1 MMAGGKDLR
10 FTLPDDV
17 DGFNAG
23 HKDWRIVVEGAGVDG
38 GRLITSVE
46 AVPEPKSRLV
56 LKDEALVDI
65 TSTTATLNEPGAV
78 LLDDHARAT
87 IGPLTVQLHNR
98 PITGSMKV
106 GSFRLASADADFSAD
121 DLGRAAVVIEGAGHH
136 VTRVTGISADDAAE
150 MTVDIADVAVR
161 PVGGGTAAVWDPE
174 QDALPRLLD
183 LIEAVRDAG
192 PGPHEIEFAP
202 GVYDFK
208 RPPEQPGEMDA
219 VIRLQHL
226 TGVTIRGAGLGATV
240 LRLMPEQN
248 LRNSAGNV
256 MDTHVVMARDCTH
269 LSISDLSVDAA
280 YLNMQRA
287 VEQMHS
293 IFISE
298 GCRLTRI
305 ADVGVVHSAGDAV
318 RLLGEPGNPVQGVH
332 VERCQLVQA
341 KRSGVAVQ
349 RSVKTATIRDCTIEM
364 SPPSTGSCLDFE
376 PSGEASEDIVIEDF
390 VIESNVFVHNTNAR
404 AISLS
409 GTGVGPATRGIRFIG
424 NVLDGGGIGGVNCQ
438 DVTISDNV
446 ITAGTDNAFSLD
458 GFDDLTISG
467 NRITVEA
474 PGAAGIPR
482 WHGVPPVESH
492 NVNIHDNVLTVTGPG
507 HRHLERRRPHRRL
520 LQSHRGLR
528 IRYAG
533 GHRACGSSA
542 RPSIAT
548 SASPTTRSPASRWP
562 ASAWSPSRQTRTTRS
577 RPSPSWAS
585 TSRAQ
590 LPARR
595 RRRTASRRRGD
606 QPPRPQ
612 PGLAAAGSHQRQPHR
627 REHHAVRSTA
637 ASSPSQSAQTPA
649 KRPST
654 RVR

>member
-474 PGAAGIPR
+474 PGAAGIQVARRPTR
-482 WHGVPPVESH
+482 QSH

-507 HRHLERRRPHRRL
+507 IDISSGGDHIDVSSNRIVGSGSDTPVGIRVRLISAAVHRDV
-520 LQSHRGLR
+520 R
-528 IRYAG
+528 IT
-533 GHRACGSSA
+533 HNSV
-542 RPSIAT
+542 T
-548 SASPTTRSPASRWP
+548 NSRWP
-562 ASAWSPSRQTRTTRS
+562 TFAWLPSRQTRTTRS

-595 RRRTASRRRGD
+595 RRRTASRPRGD

-627 REHHAVRSTA
+627 REHHA
-637 ASSPSQSAQTPA
+637 
-649 KRPST
+649 
-654 RVR
+654 